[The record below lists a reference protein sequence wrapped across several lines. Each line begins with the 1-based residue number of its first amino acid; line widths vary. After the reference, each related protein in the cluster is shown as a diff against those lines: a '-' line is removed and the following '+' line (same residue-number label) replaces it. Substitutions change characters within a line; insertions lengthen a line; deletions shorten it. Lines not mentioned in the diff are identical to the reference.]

1 MEKDKIQD
9 KIQEIC
15 KDVFNEENLIIN
27 INTNASDI
35 AQWDSL
41 NHLNL
46 ISSIEEEFD
55 IKFDFEEIGSLKNI
69 GDIIDIILNKK
80 ID

>member
-1 MEKDKIQD
+1 MEKNKIQE

-27 INTNASDI
+27 LNTNASDI
-35 AQWDSL
+35 PQWDSL

-46 ISSIEEEFD
+46 ISSVEEEFD

-69 GDIIDIILNKK
+69 GDIIGIILNK
-80 ID
+80 I